1 MFIACLVGIF
11 ISSLTYLSQIMRNA
25 EKKERSYARPGE
37 TLFMYS

>member
-1 MFIACLVGIF
+1 MVGFI

-25 EKKERSYARPGE
+25 EKKERSYTRPGE